1 MPDRFATASTL
12 PLAAAPPLSMAPAY
26 AALVFAVAAPTLLA
40 FNVSPSATLLNQLLA
55 IGGWG
60 VVLLLLPG
68 EGRRQRV
75 GGAWPL
81 QAVLVIL
88 GLCVMFSAGLPTS
101 LSLGALGVL
110 AAALMVA
117 SAAYGAPD
125 SRPRASGSAMASM
138 PWQIELFFCGVLLA
152 GLASAVI
159 GIVQVF
165 FPALADGVVLAR
177 SGLVGRAVGNL
188 RQPNHLSSLLVWALI
203 ALVPLAQAGR
213 LVRLRLPLPAALGL
227 GALLTLG
234 VVLTASR
241 TGVLGVVVLALWGLV
256 DGRLNKR
263 LRVAMCVAPLLYGLC
278 WLGVAAWAHETAHT
292 FGGEVRLGEGDLS
305 ASRFGIWANTLA
317 LIRANPWTGVG
328 FGEFNFAWT
337 LSEFPKRPVAF
348 FDHTHN
354 LPLQFAVEL
363 GLPLAALLMA
373 LLLWA
378 CGLAGW
384 RAWRGAGD
392 AGAASRAAFMMV
404 LLIGLHSMLE
414 YPLWYAYFLLPTAW
428 AWGWALRRP
437 TDPAAPRVM
446 AESNWLGRLAG
457 ALMLAGA
464 LFAVYDYTKAVAIFS
479 PGKTAAPLPERI
491 LRGQN
496 SWLFSHQ
503 ADYAAATTTEPPSR
517 AMAAFSSTTHALLDT
532 RLMMDWAQALAES
545 GHRDK
550 ASYLA
555 ARLREFHNPA
565 ADAFFAVCAEPLAS
579 AAVPLPASASAAQPA
594 SGPLPDL
601 AGAALAPAVLPQAVP
616 VQPPFQC
623 VPPTVA
629 LGWRDFMN

>member
-1 MPDRFATASTL
+1 MPAS
-12 PLAAAPPLSMAPAY
+12 

-55 IGGWG
+55 VAGWG
-60 VVLLLLPG
+60 LVLLLLPT
-68 EGRRQRV
+68 EARRQRG

-81 QAVLVIL
+81 QAVLVVL
-88 GLCVMFSAGLPTS
+88 GLAVLASCSAGLPS
-101 LSLGALGVL
+101 SMGLAAGGVL
-110 AAALMVA
+110 LAALAVM
-117 SAAYGAPD
+117 SAAHGLSD
-125 SRPRASGSAMASM
+125 GRVRGSATAAGAAS
-138 PWQIELFFCGVLLA
+138 PWPIAAFFAGVLLA
-152 GLASAVI
+152 GVASALI
-159 GIVQVF
+159 GGVQVF
-165 FPALADGVVLAR
+165 FPAWADGEFIAR

-213 LVRLRLPLPAALGL
+213 LLWLRFALPAALGV
-227 GALLTLG
+227 GALLVLG

-241 TGVLGVVVLALWGLV
+241 TGVLGVVLLALWGLL
-256 DGRLNKR
+256 DRRLGKGV
-263 LRVAMCVAPLLYGLC
+263 RVAMCAAPVLYGLG
-278 WLGVAAWAHETAHT
+278 WMVVAGWAHETAHT

-317 LIRANPWTGVG
+317 LIRANPLAGVG

-337 LSEFPKRPVAF
+337 LSEFPQRPVAF

-363 GLPLAALLMA
+363 GLPLAGLLMA
-373 LLLWA
+373 LLIWSLW
-378 CGLAGW
+378 LAGRRSW
-384 RAWRGAGD
+384 QGQGD

-404 LLIGLHSMLE
+404 LLIGLHSLLE

-437 TDPAAPRVM
+437 PEASQPRVM
-446 AESNWLGRLAG
+446 AESHWLGRVAG

-464 LFAVYDYTKAVAIFS
+464 AFAVYDYSKAVAIFA

-517 AMAAFSSTTHALLDT
+517 AMAAFGSTTHALLDT
-532 RLMMDWAQALAES
+532 RLMMDWARALSES
-545 GHRDK
+545 GHADK

-555 ARLREFHNPA
+555 ARLREFRNPA
-565 ADAFFAVCAEPLAS
+565 AAAFFAACDP
-579 AAVPLPASASAAQPA
+579 PPAP
-594 SGPLPDL
+594 
-601 AGAALAPAVLPQAVP
+601 GAA
-616 VQPPFQC
+616 PPFQC
-623 VPPTVA
+623 VPPTTR
-629 LGWRDFMN
+629 LGWRDFLN